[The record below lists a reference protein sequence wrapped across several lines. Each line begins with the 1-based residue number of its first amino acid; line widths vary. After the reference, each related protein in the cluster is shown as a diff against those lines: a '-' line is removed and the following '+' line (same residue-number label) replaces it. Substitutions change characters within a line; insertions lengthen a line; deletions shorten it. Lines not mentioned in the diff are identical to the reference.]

1 MGCLVW
7 FKTPMYTQ
15 GHFYYVGFSRGLWR
29 LSSQELRAKCNPP
42 PPTPPWINLIFHCT
56 LISHKVVWTVHPS
69 LQWHVSAR
77 TMMTLDSTHP
87 ELYRNVL
94 LLMFLLFWSDITAIV
109 SVGYGNYFICT
120 FWTAII
126 LFKIIWIK
134 GQFDSFL
141 FLSANEDFCCN
152 IVGMHHSED
161 SSPSLFFCDS
171 VCRLLLMQSTVS
183 NQSLPLLLPSPTFG
197 VFLRMWLSIWTIFQG
212 TCPRILKFTW
222 KLVSCFLIT
231 SERMYLYLD

>member
-7 FKTPMYTQ
+7 LKTPMYTQ
-15 GHFYYVGFSRGLWR
+15 GHFYHVGFSRGLWR

-42 PPTPPWINLIFHCT
+42 TLPWISLIFHCT
-56 LISHKVVWTVHPS
+56 LISHKFVWTVHPS

-94 LLMFLLFWSDITAIV
+94 LLMFLLFWSDITATV

-141 FLSANEDFCCN
+141 FLSANLSQTPT
-152 IVGMHHSED
+152 IWTKIPMHK
-161 SSPSLFFCDS
+161 
-171 VCRLLLMQSTVS
+171 
-183 NQSLPLLLPSPTFG
+183 
-197 VFLRMWLSIWTIFQG
+197 WLSD
-212 TCPRILKFTW
+212 
-222 KLVSCFLIT
+222 VSQACL
-231 SERMYLYLD
+231 